1 MSLSLPSTISSG
13 QLTGALRAVPVVV
26 HNADGSTTRSN
37 LFDQGEDVQN
47 GRVALHVVARGAT
60 FGQPAAATPAAAP
73 QTTTETSTDDGSV
86 TVTVRL
92 AGLF

>member
-60 FGQPAAATPAAAP
+60 FGQPAAAAPAAP